1 MVPATTAWSKSSK
14 VHTLSGRRSPAPLP
28 RSTKEGKKLNWNMTG
43 RILFFSFQYGSQ
55 ISRQHDANMKDGNSE
70 AANALVI
77 LCRVDVAG
85 NGMNVSVCLCVFSRI
100 SSHQI
105 SCLSSIIIVT
115 HWEKTWRKEWAAA
128 GRQWCFSAVSLTQGL
143 LSCVM

>member
-28 RSTKEGKKLNWNMTG
+28 RSTKGGKNWIG
-43 RILFFSFQYGSQ
+43 IWQEAFCFFSFQYGSQ
-55 ISRQHDANMKDGNSE
+55 ISWQHDANMKDGNSE

-85 NGMNVSVCLCVFSRI
+85 NGMKVSVCFLFEN
-100 SSHQI
+100 
-105 SCLSSIIIVT
+105 IIPPDFLLVVHNICYT
-115 HWEKTWRKEWAAA
+115 LGKTWRKEWAAA
-128 GRQWCFSAVSLTQGL
+128 GRQWCLSAVSLTQGL